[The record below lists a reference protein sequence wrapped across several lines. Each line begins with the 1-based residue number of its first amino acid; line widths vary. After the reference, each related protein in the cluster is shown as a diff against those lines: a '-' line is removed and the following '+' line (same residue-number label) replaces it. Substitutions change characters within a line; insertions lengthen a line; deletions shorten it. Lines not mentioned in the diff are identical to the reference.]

1 MSTYG
6 TRLGIVKQVLGIGYK
21 DLVEKFDHAVTDRS
35 LRNYIDNKTQMPGNL
50 ITMVLEVFPE
60 LNPTWWHSGEGHIL
74 KNEMVAYAHKSLE
87 SIAAEPEA
95 LYKKAQKGEDVTIP
109 ASKLFKA
116 LFKDMTEVNKLL
128 QSRLEYYEVFI
139 KNIDKYKI

>member
-6 TRLGIVKQVLGIGYK
+6 TRLGIIKQILGLGYK
-21 DLVEKFDHAVTDRS
+21 DLVERLDKITTDRS
-35 LRNYIDNKTQMPGNL
+35 LRNYIDNKTQMPGNI
-50 ITMVLEVFPE
+50 ITMVTEVFPE
-60 LNPTWWHSGEGHIL
+60 IDSTWWHTGEGQIL
-74 KNEMVAYAHKSLE
+74 KGAKAGYQHKNLE
-87 SIAAEPEA
+87 SMVSEPEA
-95 LYKKAQKGEDVTIP
+95 LYNAAKKGENVTIP
-109 ASKLFKA
+109 ASELFKA

>member
-6 TRLGIVKQVLGIGYK
+6 TRLGIVKQVLGLGYK
-21 DLVEKFDHAVTDRS
+21 DLVEKLDHVVTDRS
-35 LRNYIDNKTQMPGNL
+35 LRNYIDNKTQMPGNI
-50 ITMVLEVFPE
+50 ITQILEIFPQV
-60 LNPTWWHSGEGHIL
+60 NPIWWHSGEGQIL
-74 KNEMVAYAHKSLE
+74 ITPPKPYTQKKLEGYAKEPDELYN
-87 SIAAEPEA
+87 AAKE
-95 LYKKAQKGEDVTIP
+95 GETVTIP
-109 ASKLFKA
+109 ASELFMA

>member
-6 TRLGIVKQVLGIGYK
+6 TRLGIVKQVLGLGYK
-21 DLVEKFDHAVTDRS
+21 DLVEKFEHSVTDRS

-60 LNPTWWHSGEGHIL
+60 LNSTWWHSGEGQIL
-74 KNEMVAYAHKSLE
+74 KHEKAAYTHKNIE
-87 SIAAEPEA
+87 SIAAEPET
-95 LYKKAQKGEDVTIP
+95 LYNAAKKGETVTIP
-109 ASKLFKA
+109 ASELFEA

>member
-6 TRLGIVKQVLGIGYK
+6 TRLGIIKQILGLGYK
-21 DLVEKFDHAVTDRS
+21 DLVERLDKITTDRS
-35 LRNYIDNKTQMPGNL
+35 LRNYIDNKTQMPGN
-50 ITMVLEVFPE
+50 IISMVPDVFPE
-60 LNPTWWHSGEGHIL
+60 VDVIWWHTGEGQIL
-74 KNEMVAYAHKSLE
+74 KGGKVAYQHKNLE
-87 SIAAEPEA
+87 NAVNEPAA
-95 LYKKAQKGEDVTIP
+95 LYNAAKNGESVTIP
-109 ASKLFKA
+109 ASELFSA

>member
-6 TRLGIVKQVLGIGYK
+6 TRLGIIKQVLGLGYK
-21 DLVEKFDHAVTDRS
+21 NLVERLDNITTDRS
-35 LRNYIDNKTQMPGNL
+35 LRNYIDNKTQIPGN
-50 ITMVLEVFPE
+50 IIAMVSDVFPE
-60 LNPTWWHSGEGHIL
+60 VNVTWWHTGDGQVL
-74 KNEMVAYAHKSLE
+74 KGGKVSYKHKNLENIVNEPA
-87 SIAAEPEA
+87 A
-95 LYKKAQKGEDVTIP
+95 LYNAAKKGETVTIP
-109 ASKLFKA
+109 ASELFTA